1 MLVETNMAVSSQ
13 VESFDIIYFQ
23 DLPTLFLPNALPLPP
38 FRRNDLGSGT

>member
-23 DLPTLFLPNALPLPP
+23 DLPTQSTTPTSLSP
-38 FRRNDLGSGT
+38 